1 MSVRDLLAALSAAA
15 GASLFAM
22 VAGLPKNKAA
32 TAEDAAR
39 LKAAGERCTTL
50 AGDLAALIDKDAA
63 SYDLVMAA
71 YRKPK
76 ATDQEKTARSAAI
89 QEALRAAIE
98 APLEVMRAC
107 AAAAEQGVVVAALGN
122 PSASSDGQVGF
133 ELLGAALRGAR
144 LNVETNLASVK
155 DADYVAR
162 IRKDVDEFDRA
173 IGHETAAAR
182 RAYGVV

>member
-1 MSVRDLLAALSAAA
+1 
-15 GASLFAM
+15 
-22 VAGLPKNKAA
+22 
-32 TAEDAAR
+32 
-39 LKAAGERCTTL
+39 
-50 AGDLAALIDKDAA
+50 
-63 SYDLVMAA
+63 
-71 YRKPK
+71 
-76 ATDQEKTARSAAI
+76 
-89 QEALRAAIE
+89 
-98 APLEVMRAC
+98 MRAC